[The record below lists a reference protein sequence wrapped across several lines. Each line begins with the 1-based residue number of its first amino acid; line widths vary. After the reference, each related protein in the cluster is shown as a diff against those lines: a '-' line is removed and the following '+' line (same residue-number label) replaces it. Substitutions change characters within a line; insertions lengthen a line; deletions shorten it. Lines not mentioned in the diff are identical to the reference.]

1 MERFFNVIIPI
12 VAVMLIVGVIMYLA
26 NKGGTR
32 NNSHYDEMQL
42 KIRATGYKIGFFVTL
57 IGLFVFGF
65 LIECV
70 PNISKVIS
78 PAFCMMS
85 VGLIGIFTFAVYCI
99 FNDAFYSIGQSRKR
113 YMYICVLVIIT
124 NGLGAV
130 RHISDGNLIE
140 GGTVTFSNCGGLVC
154 AIGFLIIL
162 ISLIVKEAM
171 SRKEVGE

>member
-1 MERFFNVIIPI
+1 MGYSDHIII
-12 VAVMLIVGVIMYLA
+12 
-26 NKGGTR
+26 
-32 NNSHYDEMQL
+32 
-42 KIRATGYKIGFFVTL
+42 
-57 IGLFVFGF
+57 
-65 LIECV
+65 
-70 PNISKVIS
+70 
-78 PAFCMMS
+78 
-85 VGLIGIFTFAVYCI
+85 
-99 FNDAFYSIGQSRKR
+99 
-113 YMYICVLVIIT
+113 MYICVLVIIT